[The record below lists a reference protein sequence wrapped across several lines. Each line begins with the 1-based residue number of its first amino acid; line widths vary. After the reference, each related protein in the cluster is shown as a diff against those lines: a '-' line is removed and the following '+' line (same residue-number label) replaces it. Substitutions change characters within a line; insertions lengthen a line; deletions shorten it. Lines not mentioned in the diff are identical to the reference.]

1 LGSNYY
7 CNKKSSLIYFAV
19 VEMKPV
25 DPASVAH
32 LKGIFAPIQDEIDV
46 GLLEVVQGSI
56 PRELTGVYL
65 RNGPNCR
72 FPPLGSY
79 TYPLDGDGMLHAI
92 ELADGQARYRNRY
105 VCTPGLAAEERAG
118 RALWGGVL
126 TPVFPSTEEVG
137 PELAGQFKDL
147 PDVSVI
153 RHAGQYLALA
163 ESARPFRVTREL
175 TTLGPWD
182 FGGGLPQGICAHPK
196 IDPVTGELV
205 VFRYGFAPP
214 YLTWA
219 TVGPDGA
226 VSQRE
231 QAIDLD
237 RPHMIHDFGVT
248 EQYVILFVCPAV
260 FDATGAAAAV
270 LQWRPE
276 LGTRIALLPRRGSA
290 DALRWVNTEP
300 FWVWHFANAFEA
312 AATDGSTTIIVDF
325 PRWSHLGLDRSASA
339 NCGVVRA
346 EIDVTRR
353 SIRIDQRDDRM
364 TEFPRIDD
372 RRIGRPHRWFY
383 VASKEPAGQPLPPGE
398 WNELSRYDTQT
409 GQVITRKAGA
419 LRLGEPVFAPAGPA
433 AAEDQGYVV
442 TFATDTATLESY
454 FLILQAADIAGEP
467 AAILRIPHRVPAGL
481 HGCWVPGR

>member
-1 LGSNYY
+1 M
-7 CNKKSSLIYFAV
+7 
-19 VEMKPV
+19 EMKPV
-25 DPASVAH
+25 DPVSIAH
-32 LKGIFAPIQDEIDV
+32 LNGIFAPIQDEIDA
-46 GLLEVVQGSI
+46 GPLEVVQGVI
-56 PRELTGVYL
+56 PRELAGVYL

-105 VCTPGLAAEERAG
+105 VRTPGLNAEERAG
-118 RALWGGVL
+118 RALWGGIL
-126 TPVFPSTEEVG
+126 TPIFPSKEEVG

-147 PDVSVI
+147 PDISVI
-153 RHAGQYLALA
+153 HHAGRYLALA
-163 ESARPFRVTREL
+163 ESARPFRVTRDL

-182 FGGGLPQGICAHPK
+182 FGGGLANGICAHPK
-196 IDPVTGELV
+196 IDAVTGELV

-226 VSQRE
+226 VRQPE

-237 RPHMIHDFGVT
+237 RPHMIHDFAVT
-248 EQYVILFVCPAV
+248 EHYIILFFCPAV

-276 LGTRIALLPRRGSA
+276 LGTRIVLVPRRGFP
-290 DALRWVNTEP
+290 DGLRWIDAEP

-325 PRWSHLGLDRSASA
+325 PRWSHLALDRSAPAS
-339 NCGVVRA
+339 GSVVRA
-346 EIDVTRR
+346 EIDVTGG
-353 SIRIDQRDDRM
+353 SIRIDEHDDRV

-372 RRIGRPHRWFY
+372 RRMGRPHRWFY
-383 VASKEPAGQPLPPGE
+383 VASKEPSQQPLLPGE
-398 WNELSRYDTQT
+398 WNELCRYDMQT
-409 GQVITRKAGA
+409 GEILTRKGGS
-419 LRLGEPVFAPAGPA
+419 LRLGEPVFAPAGSA

-442 TFATDTATLESY
+442 TFATDVVTLESF
-454 FLILQAADIAGEP
+454 FLILYAADIAGEP

-481 HGCWVPGR
+481 HGCWVPGT